1 MRFHMAVSSRARPA
15 CFSHELS
22 LRNVQ
27 NMRRINDSVL
37 GQVGIVIHTPPVVQL
52 SITHCFVIST
62 LALTSGPTFSK
73 PSYELS

>member
-1 MRFHMAVSSRARPA
+1 MKFHMSLNSRARPA

-37 GQVGIVIHTPPVVQL
+37 GQVSIGTL
-52 SITHCFVIST
+52 SLV
-62 LALTSGPTFSK
+62 
-73 PSYELS
+73 E